1 MATIP
6 NISTK
11 TLNDAKSVWK
21 QVIAQY
27 GTDVVLK
34 SSDGLVPPLGPI
46 KAFCKRPKILGL
58 FDRTEQSYDQEK
70 YMVICDADDFP
81 AGQEPEKFM
90 RATWDG
96 EDHVFI
102 SVTKVDLKGVVFGY
116 RILVKG

>member
-1 MATIP
+1 MATLP
-6 NISTK
+6 NISTS
-11 TLNDAKSVWK
+11 TLNNAKSVWK
-21 QVIAQY
+21 QTIAQY
-27 GTDVVLK
+27 GQEITLK
-34 SSDGLVPPLGPI
+34 SADELTVLGPI

-70 YMVICDADDFP
+70 YMVICDADDFQNGLDP
-81 AGQEPEKFM
+81 AKFM
-90 RATWDG
+90 RASWDG

>member
-1 MATIP
+1 MATLP
-6 NISTK
+6 NISTA
-11 TLNDAKSVWK
+11 TLNSAKGVWK

-27 GTDVVLK
+27 GQDIMLT
-34 SSDGLVPPLGPI
+34 SANGLVKLGPI

-58 FDRTEQSYDQEK
+58 FDRTQQSYDQEK

-81 AGQEPEKFM
+81 VGADPQKFF

>member
-1 MATIP
+1 MATVP
-6 NISTK
+6 NISTA
-11 TLNDAKSVWK
+11 TLNNAKSVWK

-27 GTDVVLK
+27 GMDVTLK
-34 SSDGLVPPLGPI
+34 SADELTVLQI

-58 FDRTEQSYDQEK
+58 FDRTQQSYDQEK

-81 AGQEPEKFM
+81 ANMDPAKFM
-90 RATWDG
+90 RASWDG

-102 SVTKVDLKGVVFGY
+102 SITKVDLKGVVFGY